1 MFILV
6 IGGHLDKG
14 TELSITKCLVF
25 WDCARKS
32 LGIDLIY
39 TN

>member
-1 MFILV
+1 MFVSI

-14 TELSITKCLVF
+14 TELLITKCLVL
-25 WDCARKS
+25 WNYVGKS

-39 TN
+39 TS